1 MKYDSQ
7 VTLLTDEQFKTAA
20 LPSFLKVFSLPCP
33 FVAPF
38 TAYMSSKMLVY
49 CEIYPDRDLIDPI
62 IEAASNEGDNGFY
75 FSFVEDYNDEIWY
88 PGLSGDRS
96 YLKTW
101 FIPFDKIRF
110 YQEQTFLTSHVM
122 YSPQGKWGAYVSYED
137 FMILG
142 GIPEVVNRIKQQIPN
157 VDLLV
162 HKFIEDQKL
171 MYFSLGGTMEWIPK
185 LLDHVYCP
193 EETKR
198 ILEEY
203 GLNNFDKS
211 K

>member
-20 LPSFLKVFSLPCP
+20 LPSFLKVFNSPCS

-38 TAYMSSKMLVY
+38 TTLMTSRILVY
-49 CEIYPDRDLIDPI
+49 CEVYPDRDLIDPI
-62 IEAASNEGDNGFY
+62 IEAASREGDNGFY
-75 FSFVEDYNDEIWY
+75 FSFVEDYHDEIWY
-88 PGLSGDRS
+88 PGLSGDS
-96 YLKTW
+96 IYLKTW
-101 FIPFDKIRF
+101 FIPFEKIRF

-122 YSPQGKWGAYVSYED
+122 YSPQGKWGAYVSSED

-142 GIPEVVNRIKQQIPN
+142 GIPEVVNRIKQQIPS
-157 VDLLV
+157 VDALV
-162 HKFIEDQKL
+162 NKFMEDQKWR
-171 MYFSLGGTMEWIPK
+171 YFSLGGTMEWIPK

-203 GLNNFDKS
+203 GMNNSGK
-211 K
+211 